1 MSEENQGERP
11 TPPAEP
17 GDDARR
23 RSNRGGTGVSQT
35 HIIAVGGLHVASVV
49 QDCVEGLSRLGHAV
63 VVYEDP
69 AAFQQAA
76 AHLTPADVVL
86 AAPPF
91 PCSRALM
98 AAAPRLRGIV
108 SPITGVDGFD
118 VAAATELGILIANG
132 QTSEN
137 TDSMAEATILLV
149 LAVLYDLHGTEAVL
163 RQHLPRPAH
172 MQARMLRE
180 KTVGLIGFGHI
191 ARAVAIRLAGW
202 HVTIQAY
209 TRRVRYDA
217 PSHVYFVALEDLLRT
232 SDVVCVL
239 ATLNSDS
246 RGLLNAERLRLLK
259 RHAVLVNTARG
270 AIIDETALSE
280 IARQRPD
287 LRFALD
293 IFTTEPLPP
302 QSPLRE
308 MPHAIL
314 TPHMLGHTQES
325 YAAQPVTAVENVQ
338 RILAGQVPRYVCNPD
353 VIPRWQ
359 ARWAS

>member
-1 MSEENQGERP
+1 
-11 TPPAEP
+11 
-17 GDDARR
+17 
-23 RSNRGGTGVSQT
+23 
-35 HIIAVGGLHVASVV
+35 VGGLHAASVV
-49 QDCVEGLSRLGHAV
+49 QDCVERLYRLGHAV

-191 ARAVAIRLAGW
+191 ARAVAVRLAGW

-209 TRRVRYDA
+209 TRRVRDDA
-217 PSHVYFVALEDLLRT
+217 PGHVHFVALEDLLRT

>member
-1 MSEENQGERP
+1 MSQ
-11 TPPAEP
+11 A
-17 GDDARR
+17 
-23 RSNRGGTGVSQT
+23 
-35 HIIAVGGLHVASVV
+35 HIIAVGGVNPVSMF
-49 QDCVEGLSRLGHAV
+49 QDCVAQLRTLGYAV

-69 AAFQQAA
+69 AAFQHAA
-76 AHLTPADVVL
+76 ASLMPADVVL
-86 AAPPF
+86 AAPRF
-91 PCSRALM
+91 ACSRALM
-98 AAAPRLRGIV
+98 AAAPRLRGLV
-108 SPITGVDGFD
+108 SPITGIDGFD

-137 TDSMAEATILLV
+137 TESMAEATILLI
-149 LAVLYDLHGTEAVL
+149 LAALYDLHGTEAVL
-163 RQHLPRPAH
+163 RQHLPRPVH
-172 MQARMLRE
+172 MNARMLRD
-180 KTVGLIGFGHI
+180 KAVGLIGFGQI
-191 ARAVAIRLAGW
+191 ARAVAVRLAGW

-209 TRRVRYDA
+209 TRRVRDDA
-217 PSHVYFVALEDLLRT
+217 PNHVHFVALDALLRT

-239 ATLNSDS
+239 TTLNSDS

-259 RHAVLVNTARG
+259 RHAVVVNTARG
-270 AIIDETALSE
+270 AIIDEAALCD

-293 IFTTEPLPP
+293 TFTTEPLPP

-325 YAAQPVTAVENVQ
+325 HAVLPDTAVENVQ

-359 ARWAS
+359 ARWAPQAMGAAGPSVL